1 MARLDELR
9 LMSKVARMYHQ
20 QGLTQTQIMQRLNI
34 HQSTV
39 SRVLQRAR
47 REGIIRV
54 VVSAPSGTH
63 PELEEEIEQR
73 FRLDDAIVVD
83 TTEAEEQIVRDLG
96 AATAFLLENT
106 LRPSDVIGISCWSAA
121 LLAMVNAMHPSQR
134 ASDSRVV
141 QILGGVGSPG
151 APMHATNVTRKL
163 ASLINAEVTLLPAP
177 GVVGSAEARQVL
189 LKDPY
194 VQEALRLFPSVT
206 VALVG
211 IGAIEPSNLLAASG
225 NVFPERELSKLRA
238 RGAVGDICLRF
249 FDERGQPVVTAL
261 DERVISMDLG
271 QLRRVPRVIAVA
283 GGSRKTAALRGALAG
298 GWINVLVT
306 DRAMAE
312 RLLSG
317 QPTARRAGS
326 A

>member
-54 VVSAPSGTH
+54 VVSAPTGTH
-63 PELEEEIEQR
+63 PELEEELEHR
-73 FRLDDAIVVD
+73 FSLDDAIVVD

-151 APMHATNVTRKL
+151 AAMHATNVTRKL
-163 ASLINAEVTLLPAP
+163 ASLISAEVTFLPAP

-211 IGAIEPSNLLAASG
+211 IGAVEPSNMLAASG
-225 NVFPERELSKLRA
+225 NVFPERELRKLRS

-249 FDERGQPVVTAL
+249 FDERGQPVVTPL
-261 DERVISMDLG
+261 DELVISMDLA

-298 GWINVLVT
+298 GWVNVVVT

-317 QPTARRAGS
+317 QPAARRAGS

>member
-9 LMSKVARMYHQ
+9 LMTKVARMYYQ
-20 QGLTQTQIMQRLNI
+20 QELTQMQIMQRLNI

-54 VVSAPSGTH
+54 VVSAPTGTH
-63 PELEEEIEQR
+63 PEFEAELEQR
-73 FRLDDAIVVD
+73 FGLNDAIVVD
-83 TTEAEEQIVRDLG
+83 SGETDEQIVRDLG
-96 AATAFLLENT
+96 AAAAFLIENT

-121 LLAMVNAMHPSQR
+121 LLAMVEALHPTQR
-134 ASDSRVV
+134 AAGSRVV

-151 APMHATNVTRKL
+151 AAMHATNVTRRL
-163 ASLINAEVTLLPAP
+163 ASLISAEVTMLPAP
-177 GVVGSAEARQVL
+177 GVVGSAEARKVL
-189 LKDPY
+189 LNDPY
-194 VQEALRLFPSVT
+194 VQEALRLFPTVT
-206 VALVG
+206 VAVVG
-211 IGAIEPSNLLAASG
+211 IGAVEPSNLLSASG
-225 NVFPERELSKLRA
+225 NVFPQRDLKMLSA

-261 DERVISMDLG
+261 DECVISMEFA

-283 GGSRKTAALRGALAG
+283 GGARKTAAVRGALAG

-317 QPTARRAGS
+317 QSPARRAGS

>member
-317 QPTARRAGS
+317 QPAARRAGS

>member
-73 FRLDDAIVVD
+73 FSLDDAIVVD

-96 AATAFLLENT
+96 AAAAFLLENT

-151 APMHATNVTRKL
+151 AAMHATNVTRKL

-177 GVVGSAEARQVL
+177 GVVGSSEARQVL

-211 IGAIEPSNLLAASG
+211 IGAVEPSNLLADSG
-225 NVFPERELSKLRA
+225 NVFPERELRKLSA

-261 DERVISMDLG
+261 DERVISMDLV

-283 GGSRKTAALRGALAG
+283 GGARKSAALRGALAG

-317 QPTARRAGS
+317 QPAARRAGS